1 MPTIRDFIELINDSE
16 NILFSVFDYNT
27 EDVLSFE
34 TDEGPKKDLN
44 IDEIAE
50 CNASDYEIGGIDM
63 WMDEKLRKIHIEFNI
78 DFEEEN
84 EEDIDE

>member
-16 NILFSVFDYNT
+16 NILFSVFDCNT

-34 TDEGPKKDLN
+34 TDEGRKKDLN

-50 CNASDYEIGGIDM
+50 CNASDYKIGGIDM